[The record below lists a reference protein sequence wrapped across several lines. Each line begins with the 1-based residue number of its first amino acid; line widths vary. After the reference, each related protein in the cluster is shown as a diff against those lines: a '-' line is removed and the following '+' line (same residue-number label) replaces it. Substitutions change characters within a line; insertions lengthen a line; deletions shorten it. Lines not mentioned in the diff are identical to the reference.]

1 MKYTRLRI
9 FCDIFDVFLTGFAV
23 KTKKS
28 GNGSM
33 INQYK
38 YASETTTRGKLNG
51 TKNDMGWEY
60 PYG

>member
-1 MKYTRLRI
+1 MEYTRLRI

-38 YASETTTRGKLNG
+38 YALDNTT
-51 TKNDMGWEY
+51 
-60 PYG
+60 